1 MSNFFILSFN
11 EFFSEFIVQDI
22 EEDMYDG
29 QVLQK
34 LIEKLTSETLN
45 VPEVTQSEDGQ
56 RNKLRWSWKI
66 HIRYSHLSN
75 KRGAHAYR
83 FWKIPPSSKQKKIHP
98 PRLLIP

>member
-1 MSNFFILSFN
+1 MSNFYILLNSLKLV
-11 EFFSEFIVQDI
+11 FFSKFIVQDI

-56 RNKLRWSWKI
+56 RNKLR
-66 HIRYSHLSN
+66 
-75 KRGAHAYR
+75 
-83 FWKIPPSSKQKKIHP
+83 
-98 PRLLIP
+98 

>member
-1 MSNFFILSFN
+1 MQCPISLFCHLT
-11 EFFSEFIVQDI
+11 EFFSKFIVQDI

-56 RNKLRWSWKI
+56 RNKLR
-66 HIRYSHLSN
+66 
-75 KRGAHAYR
+75 
-83 FWKIPPSSKQKKIHP
+83 
-98 PRLLIP
+98 

>member
-11 EFFSEFIVQDI
+11 GVFSKFIVQDI

-56 RNKLRWSWKI
+56 RNKLR
-66 HIRYSHLSN
+66 
-75 KRGAHAYR
+75 
-83 FWKIPPSSKQKKIHP
+83 
-98 PRLLIP
+98 

>member
-1 MSNFFILSFN
+1 MFN
-11 EFFSEFIVQDI
+11 LYICHLTSFSEFIVQDI

-56 RNKLRWSWKI
+56 RNKLR
-66 HIRYSHLSN
+66 
-75 KRGAHAYR
+75 
-83 FWKIPPSSKQKKIHP
+83 
-98 PRLLIP
+98 

>member
-1 MSNFFILSFN
+1 MSNFYILSFNEFFSEFFVQVNKHFFFSREITMSNFFILSFN

-56 RNKLRWSWKI
+56 RNKLR
-66 HIRYSHLSN
+66 
-75 KRGAHAYR
+75 
-83 FWKIPPSSKQKKIHP
+83 
-98 PRLLIP
+98 

>member
-1 MSNFFILSFN
+1 MKSQCPISLFCHLTS
-11 EFFSEFIVQDI
+11 FFSEFIVQDI

-56 RNKLRWSWKI
+56 RNKLR
-66 HIRYSHLSN
+66 
-75 KRGAHAYR
+75 
-83 FWKIPPSSKQKKIHP
+83 
-98 PRLLIP
+98 

>member
-11 EFFSEFIVQDI
+11 EFFPEFIVQDI

-56 RNKLRWSWKI
+56 RNKLR
-66 HIRYSHLSN
+66 
-75 KRGAHAYR
+75 
-83 FWKIPPSSKQKKIHP
+83 
-98 PRLLIP
+98 

>member
-1 MSNFFILSFN
+1 VKSQCPISIFCHLTIFF
-11 EFFSEFIVQDI
+11 EFIVQDI

-56 RNKLRWSWKI
+56 RNKLR
-66 HIRYSHLSN
+66 
-75 KRGAHAYR
+75 
-83 FWKIPPSSKQKKIHP
+83 
-98 PRLLIP
+98 

>member
-1 MSNFFILSFN
+1 MSFF
-11 EFFSEFIVQDI
+11 EFIVQDI

-56 RNKLRWSWKI
+56 RNKLR
-66 HIRYSHLSN
+66 
-75 KRGAHAYR
+75 
-83 FWKIPPSSKQKKIHP
+83 
-98 PRLLIP
+98 

>member
-56 RNKLRWSWKI
+56 RNKLR
-66 HIRYSHLSN
+66 
-75 KRGAHAYR
+75 
-83 FWKIPPSSKQKKIHP
+83 
-98 PRLLIP
+98 